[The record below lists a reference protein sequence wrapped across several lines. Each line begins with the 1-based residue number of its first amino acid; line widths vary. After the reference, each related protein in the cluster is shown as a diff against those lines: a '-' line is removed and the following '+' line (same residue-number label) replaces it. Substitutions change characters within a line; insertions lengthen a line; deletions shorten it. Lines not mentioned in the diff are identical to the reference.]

1 MPYSD
6 HVKPVKTAVD
16 VSQLDGYEAFLD
28 KLDGFTLEGETLTK
42 AALKQMQSEFF
53 RDLWAEGTWLKDGTY
68 VPNWLVYKIFGH
80 PIDNKLKHVQKDAL
94 WFAQFVEEKL
104 RAGQIVPI
112 LEMTKLF
119 QIQLERI
126 DEPA

>member
-16 VSQLDGYEAFLD
+16 ASQLDGYEALLD
-28 KLDGFTLEGETLTK
+28 KFAGFTYEGETLTK

-53 RDLWAEGTWLKDGTY
+53 RDLWAVGHWLEDGTY
-68 VPNWLVYKIFGH
+68 MPNWLHYKIYGH
-80 PIDNKLKHVQKDAL
+80 PTDNKLKQLQKDAL

-104 RAGQIVPI
+104 KAGQIVPV
-112 LEMTKLF
+112 LEYAKLF
-119 QIQLERI
+119 QIQLERVN
-126 DEPA
+126 ELA